1 MSEATLEQ
9 LVDAHFDFRLSNLY
23 TCMVGVITS
32 VVDMEQQRIHVQ
44 PIVNKVYKDGEIQE
58 YPSLLS
64 IPVQFP
70 SSSSSALTF
79 PLHQGDTVILV
90 FSQKGLDVFKSGS
103 QTAHDPV
110 DMRGFDK
117 RDAFAIPCVFPFGKA
132 INNPS
137 QRTLPHD
144 TDDMV
149 VAHNIG
155 TESECEIRL
164 KSSGVV
170 EVFGINAQIKT
181 TTEVDGTLTCTRGA
195 TGSFT
200 TPTGNV
206 VTVSDGIITN
216 IF

>member
-1 MSEATLEQ
+1 MEVTLEQ
-9 LVDAHFDFRLSNLY
+9 LFNEHLDFRLSNLF
-23 TCMVGVITS
+23 TCMVGVITN
-32 VVDMEQQRIHVQ
+32 VVSLEEQRIHVQ
-44 PIVNKVYKDGEIQE
+44 PLVNRVYKDGEIQE

-103 QTAHDPV
+103 QTPHDPV
-110 DMRGFDK
+110 DMRAFDK

-132 INNPS
+132 INGQA

-155 TESECEIRL
+155 TDSECEIRL
-164 KSSGVV
+164 KKSGVV
-170 EVFGINAQIKT
+170 EVYGNNIQIKS

-206 VTVSDGIITN
+206 VTVSDGIVTN